1 MWCSPIVLF
10 VKKDGS
16 IQFCVDYP
24 KVNQVSQFDTFSM
37 PWVNKLPDQLGT
49 AHFFLMLDL
58 TKGYWQIPLPCLSPR
73 KKRPS
78 AGGFVQALCGEL
90 LLYMPISYF
99 ELFTQAPDV
108 F

>member
-1 MWCSPIVLF
+1 
-10 VKKDGS
+10 
-16 IQFCVDYP
+16 
-24 KVNQVSQFDTFSM
+24 M

-58 TKGYWQIPLPCLSPR
+58 TKGYWQITLPCLSPR
-73 KKRPS
+73 KKRLR
-78 AGGFVQALCGEL
+78 AGSLWGTLALHAEL
-90 LLYMPISYF
+90 ISYF